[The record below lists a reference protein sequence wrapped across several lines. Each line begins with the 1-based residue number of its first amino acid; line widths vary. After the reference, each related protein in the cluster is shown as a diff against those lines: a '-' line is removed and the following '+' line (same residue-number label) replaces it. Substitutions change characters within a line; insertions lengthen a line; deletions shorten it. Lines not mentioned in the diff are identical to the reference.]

1 MALGLPPNSDMAQEY
16 SFDIASK
23 VDLQEVDNA
32 VHQTLREIS
41 QRFDFK
47 GSQASV
53 TREDHALV
61 LTAENDFKLKQVLDV
76 LETKL
81 VKRQVPLKALSYG
94 KVDPAAGGRVRQR
107 LDLQQGIPIEK
118 ARELV
123 KRIKGEKFKV
133 QAQIQE
139 NQVRVFGR
147 ERDELQAVI
156 RFLREQDLGI
166 HMEFTNYRP

>member
-1 MALGLPPNSDMAQEY
+1 MAKEC

-32 VHQTLREIS
+32 VNQTLREIG

-47 GSQASV
+47 GSKVEVS
-53 TREDHALV
+53 REGYDLHLS
-61 LTAENDFKLKQVLDV
+61 AEDEFKLKQVVDI

-81 VKRQVPLKALSYG
+81 VKRQVPLKALTRG
-94 KVDPAAGGRVRQR
+94 PAEAAAAGRMRQQ
-107 LDLQQGIPIEK
+107 LTLQQGIPTEK

-123 KRIKGEKFKV
+123 KLVKGTKYKV

-139 NQVRVFGR
+139 DQVRVFGR
-147 ERDELQAVI
+147 DKDELQGVI
-156 RFLREQDLGI
+156 QFLRQQDLGI
-166 HMEFTNYRP
+166 HMEFINYRS

>member
-1 MALGLPPNSDMAQEY
+1 MAKEC

-32 VHQTLREIS
+32 VHQTTREIG

-47 GSQASV
+47 GSQVGVA
-53 TREDHALV
+53 REG
-61 LTAENDFKLKQVLDV
+61 LTLQLSAEDEFKLKQVLDI

-81 VKRQVPLKALSYG
+81 VKRQVPLKALTRG
-94 KVDPAAGGRVRQR
+94 KVQSAGGGTVRQ
-107 LDLQQGIPIEK
+107 DLTLQDGIPTEK
-118 ARELV
+118 AREIV
-123 KRIKGEKFKV
+123 KLIKGTKHKV

-147 ERDELQAVI
+147 DKDELQAVMQ
-156 RFLREQDLGI
+156 FLRQQELGI
-166 HMEFTNYRP
+166 HMEFMN